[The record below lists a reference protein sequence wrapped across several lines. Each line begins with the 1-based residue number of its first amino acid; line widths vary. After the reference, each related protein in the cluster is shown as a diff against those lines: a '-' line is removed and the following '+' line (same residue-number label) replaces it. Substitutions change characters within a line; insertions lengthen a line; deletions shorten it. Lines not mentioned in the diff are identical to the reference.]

1 MRNNVELR
9 QEKFAMIER
18 WQQSGLSAKG
28 FCLQNNIAYS
38 VFQYWQKKYRQDNSA
53 EEKSSAF
60 LQLNVSAA
68 PGAASGGIEV
78 IWPDGKRIL
87 FHQPVSSH
95 YLKSIIS

>member
-1 MRNNVELR
+1 MKNNVALR
-9 QEKFAMIER
+9 QEKFAIIEQ
-18 WQQSGLSAKG
+18 WQQSDLSAKA

-68 PGAASGGIEV
+68 SAASGGIEV